1 MKDGARRRALKKGL
15 EYNLKS
21 YKDLPEVPVFCPILG
36 IPLVSNRGSKNGG
49 SDNSPSLDRINND
62 RGYIIG
68 NLQIISRKANQM
80 KSNGSFEDIKK
91 LYLFMKQQQIKQK
104 WKKPF
109 VLNINGFNLMIN
121 KIGVLMNNIREIVKD
136 RGYRLSYIAKR
147 IGVFNSHLSMWI
159 SEQRYPSQDKL
170 IKLSR
175 VLKCS
180 IKDLY
185 PNVVRRTYWNIK
197 GKDNG

>member
-1 MKDGARRRALKKGL
+1 MKKCYKCEEVKDLNHYYTDRTRKDGLTNQCKSCKYKYDKEYSKKRKKYFKKYYKENAQVYVDYNERRRERHSLEPRIRMNDGARRRALKKGL

-104 WKKPF
+104 
-109 VLNINGFNLMIN
+109 
-121 KIGVLMNNIREIVKD
+121 
-136 RGYRLSYIAKR
+136 
-147 IGVFNSHLSMWI
+147 
-159 SEQRYPSQDKL
+159 
-170 IKLSR
+170 
-175 VLKCS
+175 
-180 IKDLY
+180 
-185 PNVVRRTYWNIK
+185 
-197 GKDNG
+197 

>member
-1 MKDGARRRALKKGL
+1 
-15 EYNLKS
+15 
-21 YKDLPEVPVFCPILG
+21 
-36 IPLVSNRGSKNGG
+36 
-49 SDNSPSLDRINND
+49 
-62 RGYIIG
+62 
-68 NLQIISRKANQM
+68 
-80 KSNGSFEDIKK
+80 
-91 LYLFMKQQQIKQK
+91 
-104 WKKPF
+104 
-109 VLNINGFNLMIN
+109 MIN
-121 KIGVLMNNIREIVKD
+121 KIGVLMNNIREVVKD

-180 IKDLY
+180 IRDLY

-197 GKDNG
+197 GKENGQIKY